1 MPVILGTRNSELAL
15 IQAESVKTALE
26 LEGHDVEIK
35 TFSSKGD
42 SNRNIPLYRMSSTGV
57 FVDELNERVVNG
69 EIDIAVHSA
78 KDIPSSMHDS
88 LEISAVLKRE
98 DYRDLLISRTPLEK
112 MTAEDKL
119 GTSSIRRIRQVKTVN
134 ANVKISD
141 IRGNIDTRIFKYMSG
156 DYSGIIMAKA
166 AYNRMKLDIEHFEL
180 SEDQFLPAPN
190 QGIIAIVSRKGS
202 SKSDI
207 ARSINDTKTY
217 SDMEN
222 ERYLVKKLNLGCS
235 KPVGILCESGIIK
248 TRFYSLKSD
257 EYIDLNFKVLDM
269 ESITDKIRE
278 AIVGYGYF

>member
-26 LEGHDVEIK
+26 LAGHDVQIK

-69 EIDIAVHSA
+69 EIDMAVHSA
-78 KDIPSSMHDS
+78 KDMPSSMQDS

-98 DYRDLLISRTPLEK
+98 DYRDLLISRTPLEE

-217 SDMEN
+217 CDMEN

-235 KPVGILCESGIIK
+235 KPVGILSESGMIK

>member
-26 LEGHDVEIK
+26 LAGHDVQIK

-98 DYRDLLISRTPLEK
+98 DYRDLLISRTPLEE

-141 IRGNIDTRIFKYMSG
+141 IRGNIDTRIFKYMSE

-217 SDMEN
+217 CDMEN

-235 KPVGILCESGIIK
+235 KPVGILSESGMIK

>member
-217 SDMEN
+217 CDMEN

-235 KPVGILCESGIIK
+235 KPVGILSESGMIK

>member
-26 LEGHDVEIK
+26 LAGHDVQIK

-69 EIDIAVHSA
+69 EIDMAVHSA
-78 KDIPSSMHDS
+78 KDMPSSMQDS

-98 DYRDLLISRTPLEK
+98 DYRDLLISRTPLEE

-141 IRGNIDTRIFKYMSG
+141 IRGNIDTRIFKYMSE

-217 SDMEN
+217 CDMEN

-235 KPVGILCESGIIK
+235 KPVGILSESGMIK

>member
-26 LEGHDVEIK
+26 LAGHDVQIK

-69 EIDIAVHSA
+69 EIDMAVHSA
-78 KDIPSSMHDS
+78 KDMPSSMQDS

-141 IRGNIDTRIFKYMSG
+141 IRGNIDTRIFKYMSE

-217 SDMEN
+217 CDMEN

-235 KPVGILCESGIIK
+235 KPVGILSESGMIK

>member
-26 LEGHDVEIK
+26 LAGHDVQIK

-69 EIDIAVHSA
+69 EIDMAVHSA
-78 KDIPSSMHDS
+78 KDMPSSMQDS

-98 DYRDLLISRTPLEK
+98 DYRDLLISRTPLEE

-141 IRGNIDTRIFKYMSG
+141 IRGNIDTRIFKYMSE

-180 SEDQFLPAPN
+180 SEDQFLPYPSDTGGAELIFRCHLL
-190 QGIIAIVSRKGS
+190 QRGS
-202 SKSDI
+202 
-207 ARSINDTKTY
+207 
-217 SDMEN
+217 
-222 ERYLVKKLNLGCS
+222 
-235 KPVGILCESGIIK
+235 
-248 TRFYSLKSD
+248 
-257 EYIDLNFKVLDM
+257 
-269 ESITDKIRE
+269 
-278 AIVGYGYF
+278 GYQ